1 MPAGLSAQDLAKQ
14 HARRRAAAAAIAF
27 ELVVDLSRAALRR
40 RVDRSVLVRLPNKP
54 RRPHSTLFFVRR
66 PCAFDPRP
74 RFPVTK
80 VAPLVARH
88 RGHFKKIVR
97 EELCVLGGRLTSIVA
112 ADAKSYDSRVT

>member
-1 MPAGLSAQDLAKQ
+1 MPAGLSAQDFAKQ
-14 HARRRAAAAAIAF
+14 HARRRAAGAAVTF
-27 ELVVDLSRAALRR
+27 ELVVYLSRAALRR

-54 RRPHSTLFFVRR
+54 RRPHSTLFFVRQ
-66 PCAFDPRP
+66 PWVFDPRP

-88 RGHFKKIVR
+88 HGHFKSIVR